1 MSRLNAWWWSVVS
14 GLSLLAILLVAIAG
28 VNFGSTAH
36 PQPSARSDPETRL
49 VGAVSAPVGSEC
61 SHAVTVGLD
70 GVPRPLTC
78 GTSVNTT
85 AWTILS
91 SFHSPLMRL
100 GKFASFQQVDEG
112 LCAGSKTVRQWART
126 VAAYTLASAYY
137 GWSYFNGPPYCFTDL
152 VRGSF
157 AYLAPPQLS
166 TVIYRGA
173 SCGGPTVAM
182 EYCETNQLDRDNR
195 YLNDEVEELF
205 ALDGSYMYRQ
215 RLVAAQNSWEAYV
228 SNDCESQATFFWPGT
243 MYGVELGGCLVADDE
258 ARATDLQSA
267 YDLIVEGDQA
277 SVRFTRMPGAALSPL
292 SP

>member
-1 MSRLNAWWWSVVS
+1 
-14 GLSLLAILLVAIAG
+14 
-28 VNFGSTAH
+28 
-36 PQPSARSDPETRL
+36 
-49 VGAVSAPVGSEC
+49 
-61 SHAVTVGLD
+61 
-70 GVPRPLTC
+70 
-78 GTSVNTT
+78 
-85 AWTILS
+85 
-91 SFHSPLMRL
+91 MRL

-137 GWSYFNGPPYCFTDL
+137 GWSYFNGPPHCYTDL
-152 VRGSF
+152 VPGSF

-173 SCGGPTVAM
+173 SCGGSTVAM
-182 EYCETNQLDRDNR
+182 EYCEGNQFDRDNR
-195 YLNDEVEELF
+195 YINDEVEELF
-205 ALDGSYMYRQ
+205 ALDGSYLYRQ
-215 RLVAAQNSWEAYV
+215 RLVAAQRSWESYI

-243 MYGVELGGCLVADDE
+243 VYGVEIGGCLVADDE
-258 ARATDLQSA
+258 ERSTDLMSA